1 MFGVGEIVVSLLL
14 VGLIYFLIT
23 TKNRFLR
30 MCVAGASCFGGLAL
44 IVNGANA
51 ITNIIGVIVGGV
63 GLATLLRFLSQLI
76 VDEINHETGD
86 SEEPS

>member
-1 MFGVGEIVVSLLL
+1 
-14 VGLIYFLIT
+14 
-23 TKNRFLR
+23 

-44 IVNGANA
+44 VVQGADA
-51 ITNIIGVIVGGV
+51 ITNIIGVIVGGI

-76 VDEINHETGD
+76 GDEINHEKGG